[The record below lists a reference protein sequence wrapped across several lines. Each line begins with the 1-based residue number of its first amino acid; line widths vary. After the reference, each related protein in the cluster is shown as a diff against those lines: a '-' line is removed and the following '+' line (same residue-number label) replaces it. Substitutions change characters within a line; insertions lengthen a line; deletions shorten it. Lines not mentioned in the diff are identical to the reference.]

1 LGNSKFEPHSNSDK
15 FAFYSADLKFF
26 RENYFQQSIIKSET
40 PILVDPTALA
50 YWQNKFQ
57 IELKDLSKLN
67 LNKEDKKYNPRK
79 LSEIGRFQCGF
90 ATSGSTGDAKIII
103 KSEKEILAELD
114 VLISFVKKFKIHS
127 VLNSIPLCHIY
138 GFLWSYALPMELDVN
153 VIDTSSLSQLRKELL
168 HSSANLLVSVPSILQ
183 SLYSVSS
190 EIKPKNL
197 EVIVSSGSRIQTEL
211 AFSLEQN
218 WNTRLIEIYG
228 STETGG
234 MGFRTPSFQDGIQF
248 FPSVETKLVDQ
259 ELHTRSPFI
268 AKELL
273 SEDGFF
279 ATKDTGEM
287 KDGFF
292 YYQGRKDRIIKVNGK
307 RVHLDALEQE
317 ISSLLQEG
325 EILISD
331 FKSIEGEF
339 KIGLLISD
347 PNKTKELKS
356 IQAKLSSLP
365 AHFQPSK
372 ICLVHEMPKLPN
384 GKKDYQKAKNEFFT
398 I

>member
-1 LGNSKFEPHSNSDK
+1 MGNSKFEPHSNSDK

-26 RENYFQQSIIKSET
+26 RENYFQQSIERSEI
-40 PILVDPTALA
+40 PILVDPSAVS
-50 YWQNKFQ
+50 YWQNKFS
-57 IELKDLSKLN
+57 IEIKDLSKLN
-67 LNKEDKKYNPRK
+67 LNSEYKHHNPRK
-79 LSEIGRFQCGF
+79 LSEIARFQCGF
-90 ATSGSTGDAKIII
+90 ATSGSTGEAKIFI
-103 KSEKEILAELD
+103 KSEKEILTELN
-114 VLISFVKKFKIHS
+114 VLMSFVKKFTIHS
-127 VLNSIPLCHIY
+127 VLSSIPLCHIY
-138 GFLWSYALPMELDVN
+138 GFLWSYALPLELEVS

-168 HSSANLLVSVPSILQ
+168 NSSANLLISVPSILQ
-183 SLYSVSS
+183 SLYSASS
-190 EIKPKNL
+190 EIKPKNMQ
-197 EVIVSSGSRIQTEL
+197 VIVTSGSRIQTEL
-211 AFSLEQN
+211 AISLEQD
-218 WNTRLIEIYG
+218 WHTRLIEIYG

-234 MGFRTPSFQDGIQF
+234 MGFRTPSLQDGIQF

-307 RVHLDALEQE
+307 RVHLDSLEQE

-331 FKSIEGEF
+331 FKSKQGEF
-339 KIGLLISD
+339 RIGLLISD
-347 PNKTKELKS
+347 PTKTKELKS